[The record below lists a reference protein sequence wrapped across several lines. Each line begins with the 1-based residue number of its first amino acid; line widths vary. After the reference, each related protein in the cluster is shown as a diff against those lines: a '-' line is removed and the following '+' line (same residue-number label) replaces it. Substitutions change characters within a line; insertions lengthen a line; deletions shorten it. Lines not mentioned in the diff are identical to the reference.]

1 VLVGVTVASFF
12 GTRGVAQSNEALH
25 RRQATAWLEAGQRAS
40 RGGNPETAVAGLRRT
55 VSKDHENRRYRLALA
70 QALAAS
76 HLDDAT
82 CVVLALR
89 HTQPEDPATN
99 LQLAR
104 LERRGADA
112 DAGPDVG
119 APARYRRPLP
129 VDHHRRRPHQGC
141 PSGSV
146 GLRRERD
153 LGEQTA
159 RGTARVRRML
169 NAAVRPRPRR
179 SARILS
185 PTAGAPVCAQT
196 NDPSPTSQHSVGT
209 CLGRV
214 QLRRRNDCD
223 TRTGARWR
231 FMAQLST
238 TSRRACSSS
247 GTKTGPSAPGA
258 QKNWQ
263 RSEAVQVHDMTETP
277 HAGARAARGWISE
290 RERVTAPD
298 GTLPSSLVTLL
309 T

>member
-1 VLVGVTVASFF
+1 M
-12 GTRGVAQSNEALH
+12 
-25 RRQATAWLEAGQRAS
+25 
-40 RGGNPETAVAGLRRT
+40 
-55 VSKDHENRRYRLALA
+55 
-70 QALAAS
+70 
-76 HLDDAT
+76 
-82 CVVLALR
+82 
-89 HTQPEDPATN
+89 
-99 LQLAR
+99 
-104 LERRGADA
+104 
-112 DAGPDVG
+112 
-119 APARYRRPLP
+119 
-129 VDHHRRRPHQGC
+129 RRPHQGC

-214 QLRRRNDCD
+214 QLRRRNDWD
-223 TRTGARWR
+223 TRTGAPWR

-290 RERVTAPD
+290 RERVTAP
-298 GTLPSSLVTLL
+298 GRYATVVSGHASYLNPAAYPNIAMGQPSRLCDLWIACAFRNLGRGVF
-309 T
+309 